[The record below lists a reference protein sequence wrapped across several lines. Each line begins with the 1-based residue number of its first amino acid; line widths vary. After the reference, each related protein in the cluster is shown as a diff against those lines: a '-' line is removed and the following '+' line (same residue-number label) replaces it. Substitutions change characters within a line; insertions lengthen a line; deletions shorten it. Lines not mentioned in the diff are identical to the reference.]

1 MLKKKAV
8 LPRIP
13 RKRVKPV
20 TRVPKTNP
28 KQQRHLKR
36 RFMTAPRR
44 GHNKNLAAQSPLPP
58 SQRVWRRT
66 AVRTKPK
73 PKVKLP
79 RLFRLD
85 RLTGLPVD
93 YEKTVER
100 VMHYVNPHLDHRPNP
115 EQMLEDMLTNMFA
128 EAVRQGCRNHPQV
141 FSHLGA
147 HQLRAL
153 LKDSKGCTCPMGKY
167 LNKSDMNA
175 QSEKDRRETNESLQH
190 FHSACKRGPRS
201 PHSTRPTY
209 TSKFNFNQLRI
220 KST

>member
-13 RKRVKPV
+13 RKRAKPAA
-20 TRVPKTNP
+20 RVPQTNP
-28 KQQRHLKR
+28 KEQRHLKN
-36 RFMTAPRR
+36 RFMSAPRPGR
-44 GHNKNLAAQSPLPP
+44 NKHLVAHRPLPP

-100 VMHYVNPHLDHRPNP
+100 VMHYVNPHLGHRPNP
-115 EQMLEDMLTNMFA
+115 EQALEEMLTNMFA
-128 EAVRQGCRNHPQV
+128 EAVRQGCRNHHQV
-141 FSHLGA
+141 FGHLGV
-147 HQLRAL
+147 HQLRAM
-153 LKDSKGCTCPMGKY
+153 LKDSKGGTCPMGQY
-167 LNKSDMNA
+167 VNKSDMSA

-190 FHSACKRGPRS
+190 FHSVWYVPI
-201 PHSTRPTY
+201 PWYSTPIVVILIT
-209 TSKFNFNQLRI
+209 NFP
-220 KST
+220 